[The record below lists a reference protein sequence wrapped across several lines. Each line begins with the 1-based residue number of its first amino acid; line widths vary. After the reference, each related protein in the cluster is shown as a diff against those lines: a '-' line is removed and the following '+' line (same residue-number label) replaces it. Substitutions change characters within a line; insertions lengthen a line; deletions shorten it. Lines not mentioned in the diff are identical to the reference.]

1 MAMQASPDK
10 VFVGLKIP
18 NTNHRLLESYV
29 ATNGGTISGYINEAL
44 YEWLKVKGFDAE
56 VSVDGRTGK
65 WVRVV
70 DDNKGKQTEGDK

>member
-1 MAMQASPDK
+1 MAMQVSPDK

-18 NTNHRLLESYV
+18 NANHKLLETYV
-29 ATNGGTISGYINEAL
+29 AANGGTISGYINEAVF
-44 YEWLKVKGFDAE
+44 EWLKSKGLEGE

-70 DDNKGKQTEGDK
+70 EDKKRKTNEGDM